1 MPQDFEAVTL
11 FRRHPEPILTPVPE
25 LSWASGAVFNPGAWY
40 DGARVHLLVRGVP
53 AGYRRIRLTDT
64 RPGEPEWGFEPYVS
78 YIGYAESTDG
88 VHFSVRSEPLIWPD
102 APYDHFGVEDP
113 RISCIDDL
121 YLITYTALGAP
132 AFAHPGRVRIGLAST
147 RDFQSVTKHGI
158 VGPDTTDKDAVI
170 FPRRIRGRIAML
182 HRIVPS
188 IQLIYFD
195 DLEQLFHP
203 PKALWER
210 HLATL
215 DEHVV
220 LRPEFPWEAK
230 KIGAGPT
237 PIETPEG
244 WLLIYHGVDAQHVYR
259 MGMALLDLDDPRRV
273 IARTPEPVLEPELP
287 FEREG
292 DVPNVVFPEGAVV
305 IGDEL
310 LVYYGAA
317 DRTIGLARA
326 PLSDVLAH
334 LRACSVRV
342 SS

>member
-1 MPQDFEAVTL
+1 MPQTSEAASL
-11 FRRHPEPILTPVPE
+11 FRRHPEPVLVPMPE
-25 LSWASGAVFNPGAWY
+25 LWWASGAVFNPGAWY
-40 DGARVHLLVRGVP
+40 DGTRVHLLIRGIP
-53 AGYRRIRLTDT
+53 AGYRRIRLANV
-64 RPGEPEWGFEPYVS
+64 RPGESEWGFEPYVS
-78 YIGYAESTDG
+78 YIGYAESVDG
-88 VHFSVRSEPLIWPD
+88 VHFAVRSEPLIQPD
-102 APYDHFGVEDP
+102 TDYDRFGVEDP
-113 RISCIDDL
+113 RISRIDDL

-132 AFAHPGRVRIGLAST
+132 AFAQPGCVRIGLAST
-147 RDFQSVTKHGI
+147 RDFRRITKHGLI
-158 VGPDTTDKDAVI
+158 GPAMTDKDAVI
-170 FPRRIRGRIAML
+170 FPKRIRGRIAML

-203 PKALWER
+203 PQALWEQ

-244 WLLIYHGVDAQHVYR
+244 WLLLYHGVDPQHVYR
-259 MGMALLDLDDPRRV
+259 MGMALLDLDDPRHV
-273 IARTPEPVLEPELP
+273 IARTSEPVLEPELF

-305 IGDEL
+305 IHDEL
-310 LVYYGAA
+310 FVYYGAA

-326 PLSDVLAH
+326 PLSDVLTY
-334 LRACSVRV
+334 LRVCSVRV